1 MELQDAY
8 TYQLNPRAHANAE
21 CVDTNVSLQRRLDDD
36 MNSCAFTHGTLMRA
50 CDIEERYDEYGEP
63 ESQAQAREQAMA
75 QAREQAMV
83 REQAQEAI
91 PYVPPM
97 VETPKD
103 EGFLS
108 IFPSSMSS
116 AYILLIVVIVVLLI
130 FAMMRKRR

>member
-1 MELQDAY
+1 MELHDAY
-8 TYQLNPRAHANAE
+8 TYELNPRAHANAE

-50 CDIEERYDEYGEP
+50 CDIEERYDEYGDVVSDRQDRP
-63 ESQAQAREQAMA
+63 DRQDRQDR
-75 QAREQAMV
+75 
-83 REQAQEAI
+83 QEVV
-91 PYVPPM
+91 PYVPYTDAAP
-97 VETPKD
+97 EPEKD
-103 EGFLS
+103 EGFLG

>member
-1 MELQDAY
+1 
-8 TYQLNPRAHANAE
+8 
-21 CVDTNVSLQRRLDDD
+21 

-75 QAREQAMV
+75 QAREQAMA
-83 REQAQEAI
+83 REQAQEVV

-116 AYILLIVVIVVLLI
+116 AYILLIVAIVVLLI

>member
-1 MELQDAY
+1 MELHDAY

-50 CDIEERYDEYGEP
+50 CDIEERYDEYGERD
-63 ESQAQAREQAMA
+63 SQAQAQAQAQAQEQA
-75 QAREQAMV
+75 QAMV
-83 REQAQEAI
+83 QEVV

-97 VETPKD
+97 VESPRD

-116 AYILLIVVIVVLLI
+116 AYILLIVAIVVLLI

>member
-1 MELQDAY
+1 MELHDAY

-50 CDIEERYDEYGEP
+50 CDIEERYDEYGER
-63 ESQAQAREQAMA
+63 ESQAQAQAQAQEQAMA
-75 QAREQAMV
+75 QEV
-83 REQAQEAI
+83 V

-97 VETPKD
+97 VESPRD

-116 AYILLIVVIVVLLI
+116 AYILLIVAIVVLLI

>member
-1 MELQDAY
+1 MELHDAY
-8 TYQLNPRAHANAE
+8 TYELNPRAHANAE

-50 CDIEERYDEYGEP
+50 CDIEERYDEYGDVV
-63 ESQAQAREQAMA
+63 SDR
-75 QAREQAMV
+75 
-83 REQAQEAI
+83 QERPDLPDRQEVV
-91 PYVPPM
+91 PYVPYTDAAP
-97 VETPKD
+97 EPEKD
-103 EGFLS
+103 EGFLG